1 MPSAY
6 RGVIGA
12 RFGCLQMGMGEFGVR
27 SRRGCAGGGPAR
39 GRASRRPVWSEP
51 VKSVINRLWTTL
63 VDKWSPS
70 VPQVSCGGRQLN
82 IDPAASP
89 SATSGKIARACEFST
104 GESYE
109 TALAWTSGPRDGR
122 RSGLPVCLIRR
133 HARCHDAEMTFERA
147 ELIRWG
153 GSDDGG
159 WHGGWGWRD
168 RWVSRIRRGWHDR
181 WGSGCA
187 QSVER
192 RGFGH
197 RGHRMARRAN
207 RFRGSPVKRSGE
219 RPHFGRCR
227 AWQIG
232 NLPVT
237 RSVSTRQGTYRS
249 TSDVVGLRRVT
260 GRARAAEGMP

>member
-89 SATSGKIARACEFST
+89 SATSGKIARACEFSA

-109 TALAWTSGPRDGR
+109 TALAWTSGPRGGR

-181 WGSGCA
+181 WGMGVRSQWNGMVSATAATGWPGGRTASAAAPSNGVVNVRISGGA
-187 QSVER
+187 A
-192 RGFGH
+192 RG
-197 RGHRMARRAN
+197 
-207 RFRGSPVKRSGE
+207 
-219 RPHFGRCR
+219 
-227 AWQIG
+227 
-232 NLPVT
+232 
-237 RSVSTRQGTYRS
+237 RSVTCR
-249 TSDVVGLRRVT
+249 
-260 GRARAAEGMP
+260 